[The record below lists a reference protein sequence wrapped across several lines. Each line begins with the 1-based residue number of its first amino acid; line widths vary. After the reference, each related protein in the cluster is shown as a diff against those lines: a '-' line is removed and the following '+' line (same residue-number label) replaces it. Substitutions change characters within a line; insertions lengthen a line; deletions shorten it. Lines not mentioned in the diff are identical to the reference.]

1 MTTYFPGDIFKNI
14 LSYCDDTIERKQRS
28 LWQEIKPIRI
38 EPISDG
44 MLNMFDGEYDEDEEG
59 IVNKIYIGFIFER
72 DKKYGRGQE
81 TLWLIEYDNWELD
94 ENNGDCLLSSL
105 ENEDTWSY
113 GRRHHDRICKNLTI
127 RLSCGR
133 TKLL

>member
-1 MTTYFPGDIFKNI
+1 MTTYFPEDIFKNI
-14 LSYCDDTIERKQRS
+14 LSYCDDTIERKQKE
-28 LWQEIKPIRI
+28 LWQKIKPVRC
-38 EPISDG
+38 EKKC
-44 MLNMFDGEYDEDEEG
+44 EYDEDEDDT
-59 IVNKIYIGFIFER
+59 VSNIYIGFLFER

-113 GRRHHDRICKNLTI
+113 VREHHDIMSKNLTC